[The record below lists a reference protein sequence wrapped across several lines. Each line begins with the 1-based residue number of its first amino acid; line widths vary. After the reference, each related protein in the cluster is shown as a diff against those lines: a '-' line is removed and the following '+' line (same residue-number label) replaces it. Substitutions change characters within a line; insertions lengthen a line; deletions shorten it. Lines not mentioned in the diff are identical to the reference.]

1 MNDDVVEMMMRRGRK
16 QNEYA
21 RDSSWRWENEQR
33 RRRGA
38 GAVVF
43 DEPCVAALLCVPVQ
57 SLRGHDQ
64 YRNVVGVNANLA
76 HPQTLS
82 ACRAQPTN
90 FSLVEVR
97 FAMTSTLPESIATG
111 MPSDFALQ

>member
-1 MNDDVVEMMMRRGRK
+1 M
-16 QNEYA
+16 
-21 RDSSWRWENEQR
+21 
-33 RRRGA
+33 
-38 GAVVF
+38 VF
-43 DEPCVAALLCVPVQ
+43 DEPRVAFLCVPVQ
-57 SLRGHDQ
+57 SLQGHDQ
-64 YRNVVGVNANLA
+64 CRNVAGVNANLA

-82 ACRAQPTN
+82 TCRVQPTN